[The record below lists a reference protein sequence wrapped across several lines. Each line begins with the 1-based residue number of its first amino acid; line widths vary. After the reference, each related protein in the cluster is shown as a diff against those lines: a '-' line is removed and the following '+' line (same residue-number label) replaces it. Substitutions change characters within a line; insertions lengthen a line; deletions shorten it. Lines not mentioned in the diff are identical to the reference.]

1 MKADKKPPIQVTIA
15 KDTRNKNLVVL
26 EKKKITE
33 DEVKSAIEGSAL
45 PPTKIVVS
53 DIEKENIKVLSK
65 LGLVKDIKEYTEVK
79 IQQMISNEQFAQ
91 AIESVKQ
98 AYNAILNNAVIVKVL
113 QKKSLESDSLKVF
126 YKAKDQIYQAS
137 IEMNAITGQTKLTE
151 FIKVGTQSYPK
162 SQVNV
167 YSDLC
172 YGYQLIDDFTLDA
185 NLDFITTY
193 LKQKYDSLKDANLI
207 EAQQITLENG
217 RINYKLYYKIE
228 ATTVKYIVYYEPEYK
243 RVLEVKGTNFKIGQ
257 QFSFIEKDKQITDPY
272 FRKLDTYV
280 RQNRDKLGSASV
292 MHTESRD
299 DGQKIQFR
307 TVYSSEGK
315 TYRSIASI
323 NKDNQN
329 VEETSLNEVIEVPVE
344 ETVMAVTSECNTQKA
359 KLDIHDLGKNTYF
372 TECYKFTQEKYQK

>member
-45 PPTKIVVS
+45 PPAKIVVS

-137 IEMNAITGQTKLTE
+137 IEMNTITGQTKLTE
-151 FIKVGTQSYPK
+151 FIKVGTQYYPK
-162 SQVNV
+162 SEVNV

-172 YGYQLIDDFTLDA
+172 YGYQLIEDFTLDA

-243 RVLEVKGTNFKIGQ
+243 RVLEVKGTNFKIGE

>member
-1 MKADKKPPIQVTIA
+1 MKADMKPPIQVTIA